1 MARFSQKR
9 KKLRHRRHQ
18 AEFNTLRK
26 TVATLRDSMSEVLSE
41 DNKAFGPVGSD
52 IGEIAIY
59 ALNKTGDVAIKH
71 KCYAS
76 KFKDAN

>member
-1 MARFSQKR
+1 MAKFTQKR
-9 KKLRHRRHQ
+9 KKLRHRRQQ

-26 TVATLRDSMSEVLSE
+26 TVATLRDSMSKVLTA

-59 ALNKTGDVAIKH
+59 ALNRTADASLKH
-71 KCYAS
+71 KCYS
-76 KFKDAN
+76 SEFKDAK

>member
-1 MARFSQKR
+1 MARFSQRR

-26 TVATLRDSMSEVLSE
+26 TVATLRDSMSEVLAE
-41 DNKAFGPVGSD
+41 DSKAFGPIGSD

-59 ALNKTGDVAIKH
+59 ALNRTGDVAIKH

-76 KFKDAN
+76 KFKDTK